1 MAAILVLQ
9 MTPNGSQGGRGGSY
23 GWGGTSVIL
32 RGGGGNEGM
41 DQSIKINCICCGNT
55 KYVILRKGETRE

>member
-32 RGGGGNEGM
+32 RGGGGMKEW
-41 DQSIKINCICCGNT
+41 INQ
-55 KYVILRKGETRE
+55 